1 MEKSCR
7 IKTHKRI
14 HKDKRIYSKEY
25 TFYNVCVCVCSRVYL
40 RADTCVCSCERTI
53 LGVSETHCS
62 PLRQSLSLAWGS
74 AIILDFLVKNFRDPP
89 VFVWVYQMWITTPSI
104 FIYILRY

>member
-1 MEKSCR
+1 MCFKASTRCE
-7 IKTHKRI
+7 
-14 HKDKRIYSKEY
+14 EAG
-25 TFYNVCVCVCSRVYL
+25 RVVVGL
-40 RADTCVCSCERTI
+40 QAQHLKHGWSERRACVCSCERTI